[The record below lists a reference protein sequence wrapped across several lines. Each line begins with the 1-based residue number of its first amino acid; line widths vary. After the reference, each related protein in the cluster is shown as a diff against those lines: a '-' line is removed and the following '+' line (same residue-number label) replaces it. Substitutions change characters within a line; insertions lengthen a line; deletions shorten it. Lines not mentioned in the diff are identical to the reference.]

1 MEKKKTIILILIIV
15 IILILLGVVLYKYEK
30 KPNQLESIESSSV
43 VPKESLTIESV
54 DYSSLIPI
62 NGNIKKHYSGVA
74 TNTKTDTIN
83 LDMVEVFILDNN
95 EIVVVQSYGEKAVSY
110 YGSYAGSF
118 DNDNV
123 KIIYKPI
130 LKGGDCKLSAYS
142 HETIDIYKNTDESI
156 FFEELDANKEI
167 IKLID
172 DGNTSKEQLDK
183 LSCYNLNSFTE

>member
-1 MEKKKTIILILIIV
+1 MEKKKTIILISIIV
-15 IILILLGVVLYKYEK
+15 IILILLGFILYKYEK
-30 KPNQLESIESSSV
+30 NPKISESTQSNSTKQ
-43 VPKESLTIESV
+43 KESLTIESV
-54 DYSSLIPI
+54 DYNSLIPI

-74 TNTKTDTIN
+74 TNTKTDTVN

-95 EIVVVQSYGEKAVSY
+95 EIVVIQSYGEKTNSY

-118 DNDNV
+118 DDDNV
-123 KIIYKPI
+123 KIIYNPI
-130 LKGGDCKLSAYS
+130 LKGVDCKLSAYS